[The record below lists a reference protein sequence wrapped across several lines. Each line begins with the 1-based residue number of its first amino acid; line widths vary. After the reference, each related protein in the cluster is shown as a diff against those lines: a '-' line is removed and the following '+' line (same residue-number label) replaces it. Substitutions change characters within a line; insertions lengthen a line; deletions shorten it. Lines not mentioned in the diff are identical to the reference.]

1 MPRTDKI
8 VLEGNISR
16 INDKEL
22 DKYIWFDICKNEK
35 YQTKE
40 GEMKENSS
48 FFSVKIDRERIYNK
62 DLFKVGS
69 WIVVTGIPK
78 SFLDKNNMKQFY
90 IFALKIEDAKIFKIN
105 DEKQNSQSPKITYD
119 PDGVMVWDGK
129 RCESEP
135 ATPEEIAEM
144 EDLLSEFK

>member
-1 MPRTDKI
+1 MPITDKI

-22 DKYIWFDICKNEK
+22 DKYIWIDICKNEK

-48 FFSVKIDRERIYNK
+48 FFSVKIDRERIDNK

-90 IFALKIEDAKIFKIN
+90 IFALKIEDA
-105 DEKQNSQSPKITYD
+105 
-119 PDGVMVWDGK
+119 
-129 RCESEP
+129 
-135 ATPEEIAEM
+135 
-144 EDLLSEFK
+144 

>member
-1 MPRTDKI
+1 MPITDKI

-129 RCESEP
+129 RCESTP

>member
-1 MPRTDKI
+1 MPITDKI

>member
-1 MPRTDKI
+1 M
-8 VLEGNISR
+8 
-16 INDKEL
+16 
-22 DKYIWFDICKNEK
+22 KNL
-35 YQTKE
+35 
-40 GEMKENSS
+40 
-48 FFSVKIDRERIYNK
+48 FFIFLSVKIDIERIDNK

-90 IFALKIEDAKIFKIN
+90 IFALKIEDARVFKIN

-129 RCESEP
+129 RCESIP
-135 ATPEEIAEM
+135 ASPEEIAEM

>member
-1 MPRTDKI
+1 MPITDKI

-48 FFSVKIDRERIYNK
+48 FFSVKIDKDRIDNK

-129 RCESEP
+129 RCESES

>member
-1 MPRTDKI
+1 MPITDKI

-22 DKYIWFDICKNEK
+22 DKNIWFDICKNEK

-48 FFSVKIDRERIYNK
+48 FFSVKIDRERIDNK

>member
-1 MPRTDKI
+1 MPITDKI

-40 GEMKENSS
+40 GEVKENSS

>member
-1 MPRTDKI
+1 MPITDKI

-129 RCESEP
+129 RCESES

>member
-1 MPRTDKI
+1 MPITDKI

-48 FFSVKIDRERIYNK
+48 FFSVKIDRERIDNK

-119 PDGVMVWDGK
+119 PNGVMVWDGK

>member
-1 MPRTDKI
+1 MPITDKI

-105 DEKQNSQSPKITYD
+105 DEIQNSQSPKITYD

-129 RCESEP
+129 RCESTP

>member
-1 MPRTDKI
+1 MPITDKI

-48 FFSVKIDRERIYNK
+48 FFSVKIDKDRIDNK

-129 RCESEP
+129 RGESVP
-135 ATPEEIAEM
+135 ASPEEIAEM
-144 EDLLSEFK
+144 EDLLSEFE

>member
-1 MPRTDKI
+1 MPITDKI

-16 INDKEL
+16 INDNEL
-22 DKYIWFDICKNEK
+22 DKYIWFDIYKNEK

-48 FFSVKIDRERIYNK
+48 FFSVKIDRERIDNK

-105 DEKQNSQSPKITYD
+105 DEKQNSQSPKIT
-119 PDGVMVWDGK
+119 
-129 RCESEP
+129 
-135 ATPEEIAEM
+135 
-144 EDLLSEFK
+144 

>member
-1 MPRTDKI
+1 MPITDKI

-129 RCESEP
+129 RCESVP
-135 ATPEEIAEM
+135 ASPEEIAEM